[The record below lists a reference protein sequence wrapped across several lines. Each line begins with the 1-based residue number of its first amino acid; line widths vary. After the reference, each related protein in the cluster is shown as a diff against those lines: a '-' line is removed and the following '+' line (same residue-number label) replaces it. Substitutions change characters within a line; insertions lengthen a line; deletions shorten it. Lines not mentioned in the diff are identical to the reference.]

1 MKPRSLGLRGRRA
14 SRATYRRRS
23 IFGWQLPDPKGGPP
37 DEVRALRDDIE
48 RQVAEIATGLGRDAV

>member
-14 SRATYRRRS
+14 SRATDRRRS

-37 DEVRALRDDIE
+37 DEMRALRDDIE
-48 RQVAEIATGLGRDAV
+48 WQVAELATG